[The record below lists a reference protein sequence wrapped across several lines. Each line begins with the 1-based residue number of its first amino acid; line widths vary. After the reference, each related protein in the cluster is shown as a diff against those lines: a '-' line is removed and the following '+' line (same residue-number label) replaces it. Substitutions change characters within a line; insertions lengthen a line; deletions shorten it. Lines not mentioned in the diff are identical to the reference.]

1 MQSPRTTM
9 SHTHKRMLPR
19 EGRGVSR
26 VFLGNRHLPLMSA
39 LKPSWWGAGAAL
51 NFVVNIEAT

>member
-1 MQSPRTTM
+1 MKSPRTTM

-26 VFLGNRHLPLMSA
+26 VFLGNRRLPLMSA

-51 NFVVNIEAT
+51 NSLVNKQAT